1 MKTLF
6 KAYKYA
12 FKYDP
17 FLVVMSFINTLCNSV
32 LPFVALYF
40 GGVILNMLVAK
51 NSFEEIM
58 APTMNLIWLTFIL
71 TCMMYVSLRAISAGD
86 LILENKLKEALTEKN
101 LRLDLAIMEKQ
112 ETKTMLTLAE
122 EGANGSGGFAYFI
135 QTTVPTILKSIIMFV
150 FSCFLLSDGFKATTS
165 SSDDK
170 LFQFFNN
177 PFSFLVIIGE
187 IVLLMFLSFLFMN
200 KINKLSYKLYKDN
213 TKANRE
219 YAYIETVI
227 DDYKYAKDFRV
238 YQMKDLMMN
247 LINKETGEI
256 VGHYDSF
263 SKKGSMVNVIITSLF
278 TFLIF
283 SSYVF
288 IGAKAFYGIIPI
300 GSIITI
306 IGSVT
311 NFSSSLSGGL
321 SGISEASIQV
331 KYLSNYFNYLELN
344 ESKTKNESI
353 KTTANEIEFK
363 HVYFKYPNTDKF
375 ALEDVSFKI
384 PVNKKLAIVGR
395 NGAGKSTIIK
405 LIARFYL
412 PERGEIDLDGVNI
425 NNFDFYEYQ
434 DKLGILFQD
443 FALFAFTLEENVA
456 SLPLNEVNEEKV
468 KNNLDLVAYDYGN
481 TKKLPKGLKTYL
493 YNNIEEGCELSGG
506 EEQKIGIARALYKNS
521 PVILLD
527 EPTSALDPL
536 SEQTVYNSIEK
547 LVKNRTSVF
556 ISHRMSSTKFCDN
569 IIVLD
574 KGKVIQE
581 GTHEEL
587 MMDKNGI
594 YATMFNEQAKYYI

>member
-1 MKTLF
+1 
-6 KAYKYA
+6 
-12 FKYDP
+12 
-17 FLVVMSFINTLCNSV
+17 
-32 LPFVALYF
+32 
-40 GGVILNMLVAK
+40 
-51 NSFEEIM
+51 
-58 APTMNLIWLTFIL
+58 
-71 TCMMYVSLRAISAGD
+71 
-86 LILENKLKEALTEKN
+86 
-101 LRLDLAIMEKQ
+101 
-112 ETKTMLTLAE
+112 
-122 EGANGSGGFAYFI
+122 
-135 QTTVPTILKSIIMFV
+135 
-150 FSCFLLSDGFKATTS
+150 
-165 SSDDK
+165 
-170 LFQFFNN
+170 
-177 PFSFLVIIGE
+177 
-187 IVLLMFLSFLFMN
+187 
-200 KINKLSYKLYKDN
+200 
-213 TKANRE
+213 
-219 YAYIETVI
+219 
-227 DDYKYAKDFRV
+227 
-238 YQMKDLMMN
+238 
-247 LINKETGEI
+247 
-256 VGHYDSF
+256 
-263 SKKGSMVNVIITSLF
+263 
-278 TFLIF
+278 
-283 SSYVF
+283 
-288 IGAKAFYGIIPI
+288 
-300 GSIITI
+300 
-306 IGSVT
+306 
-311 NFSSSLSGGL
+311 
-321 SGISEASIQV
+321 
-331 KYLSNYFNYLELN
+331 
-344 ESKTKNESI
+344 
-353 KTTANEIEFK
+353 
-363 HVYFKYPNTDKF
+363 
-375 ALEDVSFKI
+375 LEDVSFKI

-443 FALFAFTLEENVA
+443 FSLFAFTLEENVA
-456 SLPLNEVNEEKV
+456 SLPLSEVNEEKV